1 VELIDTVMNGNQ
13 MTSTWRQHTIRGIM
27 IMIISIMAGCTL
39 FNKPPGNNTLP
50 PPSPSRSDNGPFAY
64 ALSIYQKGD
73 YIQAAKLFNALSRP
87 NTGDDLYL
95 KAQLGEVCC
104 RLMLSTSPE
113 DLSTANRMWKD
124 LMNSNT
130 GDIWRVEQTLFDPL
144 IDRLSVSTDE
154 PSPAAMAPDPPKKQN
169 KTELTALKKKS
180 AQITQLQRQLDAV
193 MAENQI
199 LKQKI
204 KALEAIDQNIQKKKT
219 EMAAPSE

>member
-1 VELIDTVMNGNQ
+1 MELKNTVMNGNQ
-13 MTSTWRQHTIRGIM
+13 MTRTWRQHTIRGIM
-27 IMIISIMAGCTL
+27 LMLISIMAGCTL
-39 FNKPPGNNTLP
+39 FNKPLDNSTLLP
-50 PPSPSRSDNGPFAY
+50 PPSRSDSGPFAY

-95 KAQLGEVCC
+95 KAQLGEICC
-104 RLMLSTSPE
+104 RLMLSTAPK
-113 DLSTANRMWKD
+113 DLATANRMWKD
-124 LMNSNT
+124 LTDSNT

-144 IDRLSVSTDE
+144 IDRLSVSTGKPLPVSME
-154 PSPAAMAPDPPKKQN
+154 PDPPKKQN

-180 AQITQLQRQLDAV
+180 AQITQLQRQLDAI

>member
-1 VELIDTVMNGNQ
+1 MV
-13 MTSTWRQHTIRGIM
+13 
-27 IMIISIMAGCTL
+27 MIISIMAGCTL
-39 FNKPPGNNTLP
+39 FNKPLGNSTP
-50 PPSPSRSDNGPFAY
+50 PPPPSRSDNGPFAY
-64 ALSIYQKGD
+64 ALSVYQKGD
-73 YIQAAKLFNALSRP
+73 YTQAATLFNALSRP

-95 KAQLGEVCC
+95 KAQLGEICC
-104 RLMLSTSPE
+104 RLMLSASPE
-113 DLSTANRMWKD
+113 DLSTANRMWTNLTD
-124 LMNSNT
+124 SNT
-130 GDIWRVEQTLFDPL
+130 GDIWRVEQILFDPL
-144 IDRLSVSTDE
+144 IDRLSVSTGK
-154 PSPAAMAPDPPKKQN
+154 PSPAVMTPDPPKKQS